1 MHLQV
6 KFFRQESGKEPVR
19 DWLKSV
25 SAEYRKFIGEDI
37 KTVQWGWPLG
47 MPLVRNLGDGLWEI
61 RTGLRGQIARIL
73 FCTRDGQIVLLHGLI
88 KKTQAIPNRDL
99 ELARD
104 RMKRLCGNKMSN
116 KKINPHIGSDFDGF
130 LEEVGILHE
139 VEIVAAKRVI
149 AWQIADI
156 METEGISKT
165 AMASRMG
172 TSRAV
177 LDRLLDPENT
187 GVTLK
192 TLGKA
197 ATVLGRKININLAS

>member
-1 MHLQV
+1 MA
-6 KFFRQESGKEPVR
+6 K
-19 DWLKSV
+19 
-25 SAEYRKFIGEDI
+25 
-37 KTVQWGWPLG
+37 
-47 MPLVRNLGDGLWEI
+47 
-61 RTGLRGQIARIL
+61 
-73 FCTRDGQIVLLHGLI
+73 
-88 KKTQAIPNRDL
+88 
-99 ELARD
+99 
-104 RMKRLCGNKMSN
+104 
-116 KKINPHIGSDFDGF
+116 KKINPHVGNDFDRF
-130 LEEVGILHE
+130 LEEEGILHE

-149 AWQIADI
+149 AWQIAEI
-156 METEGISKT
+156 MRKEQISKT